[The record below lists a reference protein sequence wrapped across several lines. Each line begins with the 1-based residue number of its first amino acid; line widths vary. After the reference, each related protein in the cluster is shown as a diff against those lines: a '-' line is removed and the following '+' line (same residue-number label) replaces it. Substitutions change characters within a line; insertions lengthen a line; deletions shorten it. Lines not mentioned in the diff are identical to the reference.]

1 MQCTRPL
8 CHIHKK
14 KKTCKLQ
21 GKQMKTLCH
30 HLGQCSPPIK
40 LISIYALSELSAH
53 VEHTQLA
60 GGSAENAQPGQVGN
74 GKCLPQTPK
83 CVRQHSCGG
92 ACYIIKGLPRG
103 DKSVKIRRETN
114 YKINQQCRAN
124 ARGQVSQAHSRA

>member
-1 MQCTRPL
+1 MQCTRTL

-74 GKCLPQTPK
+74 GKWKMFAADTE
-83 CVRQHSCGG
+83 VRK
-92 ACYIIKGLPRG
+92 ATLLW
-103 DKSVKIRRETN
+103 RRVLHN
-114 YKINQQCRAN
+114 
-124 ARGQVSQAHSRA
+124 